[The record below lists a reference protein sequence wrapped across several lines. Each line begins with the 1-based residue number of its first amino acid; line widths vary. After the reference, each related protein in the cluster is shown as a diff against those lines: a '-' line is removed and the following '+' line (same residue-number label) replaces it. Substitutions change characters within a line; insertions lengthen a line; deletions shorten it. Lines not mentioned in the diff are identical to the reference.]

1 MSALIAFIKEA
12 EELIPIEF
20 FFRRTELVITFLM
33 VLLGITFGNFRIKGV
48 GFGSSG
54 VLIVSMVGGYFYQFE
69 PIPILQDLGIVL
81 FLLCVGL
88 EAGPSFFR
96 AFKQHGERFIKN
108 VLVLLLISGVNTVG
122 IIALSGVPIGVGL
135 GLFGGA
141 FTSSPA
147 LVSAMQFSPEEEV
160 IFGYGV
166 AYPFGLL
173 GVILF
178 ISVAMRLLKNKVKE
192 EANSYSRMD
201 AKVFKLTNDAYD
213 GQLLRD
219 ISKIQENDVAVSG
232 ILRDLSLRTPSSTTA
247 LLKGDLI
254 RLEGLQEDI
263 LEVGQDLGV
272 EVHETFEENPE
283 LDTRSIVVENT
294 SVINRSLSDLGIQL
308 RFNVSLTRL
317 IRANVEFVPRFD
329 QVLEHGDVVVAVG
342 TPYQLDQLELF
353 LGHEHQ
359 TVQRRVDIRSLAAAL
374 FLAFAIGGLVIPL
387 PALGNFSLGLAGG
400 GLLAGLIFG
409 HYGRIG
415 NFIGRFPRNAT
426 DVLKEL
432 GLSLFFVQVG
442 FDTGQSFVESLD
454 ISALY
459 YALYALLFVLVP
471 MTLSFLIGHYLMG
484 ISVSECFGVICG
496 GMTFTPGLDIIRE
509 HDDSERPVVAYSSVY
524 PVALIMIILLV
535 QGMYL
540 SLIAL
545 GG

>member
-1 MSALIAFIKEA
+1 M
-12 EELIPIEF
+12 EELQDLIKIEF
-20 FFRRTELVITFLM
+20 FFQKTELIVTFLM

-54 VLIVSMVGGYFYQFE
+54 VLIIAMIAGYFYQFE
-69 PIPILQDLGIVL
+69 PVPILQDLGIVL

-96 AFKQHGERFIKN
+96 AFKQHGKRFITN
-108 VLVLLLISGVNTVG
+108 VIVLLAVSGVNTVT
-122 IIALSGVPIGVGL
+122 IIALTGVPIGVGL

-147 LVSAMQFSPEEEV
+147 LVSAMQFSPENEV

-178 ISVAMRLLKNKVKE
+178 ISISMRLLRKKLE
-192 EANSYSRMD
+192 EETRSYSKMV
-201 AKVFKLTNDAYD
+201 AKLYRITSDQYN
-213 GQLLRD
+213 GQLLKEIPD
-219 ISKIQENDVAVSG
+219 IQNNNVAISG
-232 ILRDLSLRTPSSTTA
+232 ILRDLSLRTASGTTA
-247 LLKGDLI
+247 IFKNDI
-254 RLEGLQEDI
+254 VRLEGFQDDVDS
-263 LEVGQDLGV
+263 VGTMLGE
-272 EVHETFEENPE
+272 EVHENFEENPE
-283 LDTRSIVVENT
+283 LDSRSIVVENT
-294 SVINRSLSDLGIQL
+294 NVINRSISDLGIRL
-308 RFNVSLTRL
+308 RFNVSLTRVV
-317 IRANVEFVPRFD
+317 RANVEFVPRYD
-329 QVLEHGDVVVAVG
+329 QVLAYGDVVVAVG
-342 TPYQLDQLELF
+342 SPYQLDQLEMF

-374 FLAFAIGGLVIPL
+374 FLAFFIGGLIIPL
-387 PALGNFSLGLAGG
+387 PAIGNFSLGLAGG
-400 GLLAGLIFG
+400 GLVAGLIFG

-432 GLSLFFVQVG
+432 GLALFFVQVG

-454 ISALY
+454 FSAIY
-459 YALYALLFVLVP
+459 YALYALLFAVVP
-471 MTLSFLIGHYLMG
+471 MAVSFLVGHYFMK
-484 ISVSECFGVICG
+484 IPISECFGVICG

-509 HDDSERPVVAYSSVY
+509 IDKSERPVVAYSSVY
-524 PVALIMIILLV
+524 PVSLILVILLV

-540 SLIAL
+540 TLIAI